1 MSFVKCN
8 DYYLF
13 LYFLIL
19 VPSQA
24 PVDFTVAASSSTSIL
39 ASWLLPPEKFRNG
52 IITGFKLFYKEKGK
66 MGATETINGGASRIR
81 NVTGLKKS
89 KEYEFQ
95 VLAFT
100 SVGDGPKSS
109 VKTVRTIVDGKT
121 LGSHFVAVAL

>member
-24 PVDFTVAASSSTSIL
+24 PADFTVAASSSTSVL
-39 ASWLLPPEKFRNG
+39 ASWKLPPEKFRNG

-66 MGATETINGGASRIR
+66 EGVTVTINDGEARKR

-109 VKTVRTIVDGKT
+109 LKTVRTIVDGKT
-121 LGSHFVAVAL
+121 LGSHFPGIL